1 VSLSQPGVL
10 PQHILCITFT
20 NKAAE
25 ELQTRL
31 RQAMKEARAIA
42 AAAAAGAQQQRQ
54 QQVADEDMGYSGV
67 LACTFHS
74 YCYRLLRRHFRV
86 RPPWSSSRSSSLQL
100 MSAMELL
107 V

>member
-1 VSLSQPGVL
+1 ML

-31 RQAMKEARAIA
+31 QPAMQEARAIA
-42 AAAAAGAQQQRQ
+42 AAAAAGAQQQQ
-54 QQVADEDMGYSGV
+54 ADDGMGYSGV

-86 RPPWSSSRSSSLQL
+86 GRRSTQ
-100 MSAMELL
+100 AENKQ
-107 V
+107 